1 MGAAENT
8 QDIQTQQ
15 MANAIEQVQKSQN
28 RRKVTRRVLL
38 GAAGAGVCAGAV
50 WATPKVVEQAGYYT
64 KQQLDQALQQGI
76 AQGRQELLAELRN
89 LEGIGLDTAIAI
101 AKITK
106 FAVQYIVKPLA
117 DLNSTIQGDIVLFLA
132 QRVGEARGILNGVPG
147 VPGDVL
153 STLSKLQQLLLVW
166 HTRVSQDVLGQY
178 ALADVTAAES
188 YLEALQK
195 KINND
200 THA

>member
-15 MANAIEQVQKSQN
+15 MAKAIEQVQKKQN

-38 GAAGAGVCAGAV
+38 GTAGVGVCAGAV
-50 WATPKVVEQAGYYT
+50 WAAPKVVEQAGYYT

-76 AQGRQELLAELRN
+76 TQGRQELLAELRN

-101 AKITK
+101 AKVTK
-106 FAVQYIVKPLA
+106 FAVQHIVKPLA
-117 DLNSTIQGDIVLFLA
+117 DLNSTIQGDVIEGLFLA
-132 QRVGEARGILNGVPG
+132 VDKAHSLLSGVPG
-147 VPGDVL
+147 APSSVL
-153 STLSKLQQLLLVW
+153 NLLTKLEQLLLIW
-166 HTRVSQDVLGQY
+166 HANVSQDLLGQY
-178 ALADVTAAES
+178 ALEDVTAAET

-195 KINND
+195 KINS
-200 THA
+200 TPA

>member
-15 MANAIEQVQKSQN
+15 VAKAIEQVQKKQN

-50 WATPKVVEQAGYYT
+50 WAAPKVVEQAGYYT
-64 KQQLDQALQQGI
+64 KQELDQALQQGI
-76 AQGRQELLAELRN
+76 TQGREELLAELRN
-89 LEGIGLDTAIAI
+89 LEGIGLDAAIAI

-106 FAVQYIVKPLA
+106 LGVQYIVKPLA

-132 QRVGEARGILNGVPG
+132 RRVGDARAILGGIPG

-153 STLSKLQQLLLVW
+153 SALAKLQQLLLIW
-166 HTRVSQDVLGQY
+166 HANVSRDFLGQY
-178 ALADVTAAES
+178 ALEDVTAAEA

-195 KINND
+195 KING
-200 THA
+200 TPK

>member
-1 MGAAENT
+1 
-8 QDIQTQQ
+8 
-15 MANAIEQVQKSQN
+15 
-28 RRKVTRRVLL
+28 
-38 GAAGAGVCAGAV
+38 
-50 WATPKVVEQAGYYT
+50 VEQAGYYT

-76 AQGRQELLAELRN
+76 TQGREELLAELRN

-101 AKITK
+101 AKVTK

-132 QRVGEARGILNGVPG
+132 QRVGEARGILGGIPG
-147 VPGDVL
+147 VPGDVV

-166 HTRVSQDVLGQY
+166 HTHVSQDLLGQY
-178 ALADVTAAES
+178 ALEDVSAAET

-195 KINND
+195 KVSG
-200 THA
+200 TSA

>member
-15 MANAIEQVQKSQN
+15 VAKAIEQVQKNQN

-76 AQGRQELLAELRN
+76 TQGRQELLAELRN

-132 QRVGEARGILNGVPG
+132 QRVGEARGILLGIPG

-200 THA
+200 TQA

>member
-8 QDIQTQQ
+8 HEIQTQQ
-15 MANAIEQVQKSQN
+15 MARAIEQVQKKQN

-50 WATPKVVEQAGYYT
+50 WAAPKVVEQAGYYT
-64 KQQLDQALQQGI
+64 KQELDQALQQGI
-76 AQGRQELLAELRN
+76 AQGRAELLAELRN

-101 AKITK
+101 AKVTK

-117 DLNSTIQGDIVLFLA
+117 DLNSTIQGDVIEGLYLA
-132 QRVGEARGILNGVPG
+132 VDKARSLLGGVPG
-147 VPGDVL
+147 APSSVL
-153 STLSKLQQLLLVW
+153 SLLTKLEQLLLIW
-166 HTRVSQDVLGQY
+166 HANVSQDLLGQY
-178 ALADVTAAES
+178 ALADVTAAEA

-200 THA
+200 KPK

>member
-8 QDIQTQQ
+8 RDIQTQQ
-15 MANAIEQVQKSQN
+15 VANAIEQVQKNQN

-178 ALADVTAAES
+178 ALADVTAAEN

>member
-15 MANAIEQVQKSQN
+15 VANAIEQVQKKQN

-38 GAAGAGVCAGAV
+38 GTAGVGVCAGAV
-50 WATPKVVEQAGYYT
+50 WAAPKVVEQAGYYT
-64 KQQLDQALQQGI
+64 KQQFDQALQDGI
-76 AQGRQELLAELRN
+76 AQGRAELAAELRN

-132 QRVGEARGILNGVPG
+132 QRVGEARGILSGIPG

-153 STLSKLQQLLLVW
+153 STLSKLQQLLLIW
-166 HTRVSQDVLGQY
+166 HANVSQDLLGQY
-178 ALADVTAAES
+178 ALADVTSAEA

-195 KINND
+195 KISND